1 MYLRESVSYLQWL
14 PPSNDNEL
22 RVIEIVDKIAARLA
36 VTSQPEQGASPSMSQ
51 GASPAVPLE
60 NMHDADAKEIDA
72 ALAVLRAGT
81 GTRDHLRLVLQRL
94 HGRLGLGQPDALAA
108 GLDMYVPLRYGLR
121 SPPLARAEPR
131 LDLDALLH
139 ALLHG
144 TPRDMARVGGGDPD
158 TSSTRECRCIFAQ
171 GAAGTG
177 KTLLGWRLAQMYDQL
192 PRGRQASARI
202 PIVIALPTVA
212 DAVRAAVQAAAR
224 EVDAFLVAQVLQAYD
239 SRALDAA
246 WQAMDAAQR
255 AWLHETGFVFVLD
268 GVDELVARLAIHT
281 LLRLRAWPN
290 SVFVVAA
297 RTGFFADDNDGL
309 QHVCPRDGEGGLLAA
324 QMRAIHLLPFD
335 AAQVEMYIDGFARR
349 HSDVHEGW
357 DGPRYR
363 DALQAFP
370 QLDEFATEPLLL
382 FMVLNVLPLVQ
393 GGGGRVRLD
402 PVTLE
407 VNDNVTDTDAVFP
420 RVTRA
425 ELYALF
431 THAWV
436 QREARKVNMDTRVPP
451 RRRAVRRGAGLPH
464 VRDGHDAVGLCS
476 RGRRGRACCRKICA

>member
-1 MYLRESVSYLQWL
+1 
-14 PPSNDNEL
+14 
-22 RVIEIVDKIAARLA
+22 
-36 VTSQPEQGASPSMSQ
+36 
-51 GASPAVPLE
+51 
-60 NMHDADAKEIDA
+60 
-72 ALAVLRAGT
+72 
-81 GTRDHLRLVLQRL
+81 VLQRL

-224 EVDAFLVAQVLQAYD
+224 EVDAFLVTQVLQAYD

-335 AAQVEMYIDGFARR
+335 ATQVEMYIDGFARR
-349 HSDVHEGW
+349 HGDVHEGW

-370 QLDEFATEPLLL
+370 QLDELATEPLLL

-407 VNDNVTDTDAVFP
+407 VNDNVTDSDAVFP

-436 QREARKVNMDTRVPP
+436 QREARKVNMDTAAF
-451 RRRAVRRGAGLPH
+451 RRDAVRFAEALAFRMFETDTAQLAFAAEDDLAVLAAAKPAPELSLQHRSAHTAVARADPVLMEMLGMTPPATRTVASFVMSKALGFLSVLIATLTGNTTLRDAGNASS
-464 VRDGHDAVGLCS
+464 DAKRLQLTG
-476 RGRRGRACCRKICA
+476 